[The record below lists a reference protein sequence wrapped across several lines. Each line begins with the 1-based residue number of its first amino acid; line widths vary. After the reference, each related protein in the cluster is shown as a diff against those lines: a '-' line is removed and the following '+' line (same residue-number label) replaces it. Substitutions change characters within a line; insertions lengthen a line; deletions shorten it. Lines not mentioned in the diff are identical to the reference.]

1 MSLRILRGQRAR
13 SSWHVGHLMAAVSQ
27 VENLDL
33 LGALAE
39 VGGAAL
45 RVLIGAACA
54 VTIASLA
61 SCSTGSDPSASH
73 AGGVEVPESI
83 QQEATAGTHPAKSDL
98 RLLDDEPTDFLKAVA
113 STWDTDF
120 GIHTVPYAEIR
131 PGGPPRDGIP
141 PIDQPRFAAVHEAP
155 GYLVGDEPVLVLR
168 RGDEQRAYP
177 LSILILH
184 EIVNDVVGGE
194 PVAVTYCPLCNTG
207 LVFKRTVNGQVLRFG
222 TTGLLRNSN
231 LIMWD
236 DATESWWQQATGEAI
251 VGELTGQILE
261 LIPAQI
267 VSWDAFRD
275 AFEGGV
281 VLTRDTG
288 FVRAYDLPPYGGY
301 DASADFIT
309 EFGDGTLSPIERV
322 VSVVVDERSVAYP
335 FTALEETPIVHDRF
349 EGRDLVIFYV
359 GGTLSPFPKRPI
371 FDLGLIGSVVAGGDS
386 IEIDPSTIERR
397 SVGATA
403 VFEPFIDGQR
413 LTFVD
418 RDGVITDRETS
429 SAWNIFGEAVSGDLA
444 GSRLTPVVHGNH
456 FWFAQQSFFPDT
468 VLRTREELTAPD
480 P

>member
-1 MSLRILRGQRAR
+1 MGPAVNPDLR
-13 SSWHVGHLMAAVSQ
+13 
-27 VENLDL
+27 
-33 LGALAE
+33 GALAK
-39 VGGAAL
+39 VGSAAL

-54 VTIASLA
+54 VAIGTLA
-61 SCSTGSDPSASH
+61 SCSDGPDPTASH
-73 AGGVEVPESI
+73 AGGVGDQESVL
-83 QQEATAGTHPAKSDL
+83 QEATAGTHPARSDL

-120 GIHTVPYAEIR
+120 EIHTVPYAEIR
-131 PGGPPRDGIP
+131 AGGPPRDGIP
-141 PIDQPRFAAVHEAP
+141 PIDRPVFAAVHEAP
-155 GYLVGDEPVLVLR
+155 DYLVDDEPVLVLE
-168 RGDEQRAYP
+168 RGEERRAYP

-184 EIVNDVVGGE
+184 EIVNDVVDGE

-207 LVFKRTVNGQVLRFG
+207 LVFKRTVNGQALRFG

-251 VGELTGQILE
+251 VGELTGQVLE
-261 LIPAQI
+261 FIPAQI

-275 AFEGGV
+275 AFAEGV

-301 DASADFIT
+301 DASADIIT
-309 EFGDGTLSPIERV
+309 EFGDGSLSPIERV
-322 VSVVVDERSVAYP
+322 VSVVVEGKSVAYP
-335 FTALEETPIVHDRF
+335 FTALEESPIVHDRF

-371 FDLGLIGSVVAGGDS
+371 FNVGLIGSVVAGGDS
-386 IEIDPSTIERR
+386 IEVDPSTIERR

-403 VFEPFIDGQR
+403 VFEPFIDGSR

-418 RDGVITDRETS
+418 RDGVITDRETN

-444 GSRLTPVVHGNH
+444 GSRLTPVIHGNH

-468 VLRTREELTAPD
+468 VLRTREELAD

>member
-1 MSLRILRGQRAR
+1 MGPAVNPDLRCVLP
-13 SSWHVGHLMAAVSQ
+13 
-27 VENLDL
+27 
-33 LGALAE
+33 E

-45 RVLIGAACA
+45 RVMIGAACA
-54 VTIASLA
+54 VTIVSLA
-61 SCSTGSDPSASH
+61 SCS
-73 AGGVEVPESI
+73 GGPESTASLAGAAGDPESVR
-83 QQEATAGTHPAKSDL
+83 QEATAGTHPDRPDL

-120 GIHTVPYAEIR
+120 EIHTVPYAEIR
-131 PGGPPRDGIP
+131 AGGPPRDGIP
-141 PIDQPRFAAVHEAP
+141 PIDRPVFAAVKEAP
-155 GYLVGDEPVLVLR
+155 DYLVDDEPVLVLE
-168 RGDEQRAYP
+168 RGEERRAYP

-222 TTGLLRNSN
+222 TTGLLRGSN

-251 VGELTGQILE
+251 VGELTGQVLE
-261 LIPAQI
+261 FIPAQI
-267 VSWDAFRD
+267 VSWNAFRD
-275 AFEGGV
+275 AFGEGV

-309 EFGDGTLSPIERV
+309 EFGDGSLSPIERV
-322 VSVVVDERSVAYP
+322 VSVVVEGKSVAYP
-335 FTALEETPIVHDRF
+335 FSALEESPIVHDRF

-371 FDLGLIGSVVAGGDS
+371 FNVGLIGSVVAGGDS
-386 IEIDPSTIERR
+386 VEVDPSTIERR

-403 VFEPFIDGQR
+403 VFEPFIDGSR

-418 RDGVITDRETS
+418 RDGVITDRETDS
-429 SAWNIFGEAVSGDLA
+429 TWNIFGEAVSGDLA
-444 GSRLTPVVHGNH
+444 GSRLTPVIHGNH

-468 VLRTREELTAPD
+468 VLRTREELANP
-480 P
+480 

>member
-1 MSLRILRGQRAR
+1 MATVGPAVNLHLRRAI
-13 SSWHVGHLMAAVSQ
+13 G
-27 VENLDL
+27 EF
-33 LGALAE
+33 
-39 VGGAAL
+39 GGAAL
-45 RVLIGAACA
+45 RVVVGIACA
-54 VTIASLA
+54 AALASLV
-61 SCSTGSDPSASH
+61 SCSAGSDPPAPH
-73 AGGVEVPESI
+73 AKDAEDPEPVLVDKD
-83 QQEATAGTHPAKSDL
+83 AAAGTHPVRPDL
-98 RLLDDEPTDFLKAVA
+98 RLLDDEPTGFLKAVA

-120 GIHTVPYAEIR
+120 EIHTVPYAEIK

-141 PIDQPRFAAVHEAP
+141 PIDRPVFAVVHDP
-155 GYLVGDEPVLVLR
+155 PDYLVDDEPVLVLEL
-168 RGDEQRAYP
+168 GGEQRAYP

-194 PVAVTYCPLCNTG
+194 AVAITYCPLCNTG
-207 LVFKRTVNGQVLRFG
+207 LVFKRTVNGQVMRFG

-236 DATESWWQQATGEAI
+236 SATESWWQQATGEAI
-251 VGELTGQILE
+251 VGELTGHVLE
-261 LIPAQI
+261 FIPAQI

-275 AFEGGV
+275 AFGGGV

-301 DASADFIT
+301 DASADILT
-309 EFGDGTLSPIERV
+309 EFADGSLSPIERV
-322 VSVVVDERSVAYP
+322 VSVVVDGKSVAYP
-335 FTALEETPIVHDRF
+335 FTALEEVPIVHDSF

-371 FDLGLIGSVVAGGDS
+371 FNVGLIGSVVAGGDTV
-386 IEIDPSTIERR
+386 EVDPSTIERR

-403 VFEPFIDGQR
+403 VFEPFIDGTR

-418 RDGVITDRETS
+418 RDGVITDRETN

-444 GSRLTPVVHGNH
+444 GSRLVPIVHGNH

-468 VLRTREELTAPD
+468 VLRTAEELVD
-480 P
+480 S

>member
-1 MSLRILRGQRAR
+1 MR
-13 SSWHVGHLMAAVSQ
+13 AVSQ
-27 VENLDL
+27 TVNPYLRDALFE
-33 LGALAE
+33 LGDP
-39 VGGAAL
+39 GL
-45 RVLIGAACA
+45 RVLIGVACA
-54 VTIASLA
+54 VAITSLV
-61 SCSTGSDPSASH
+61 SCSAGTDQTASQR
-73 AGGVEVPESI
+73 ADAIGTVSVGD
-83 QQEATAGTHPAKSDL
+83 EATAGTHPVGSDL
-98 RLLDDEPTDFLKAVA
+98 RLLDDEPTGFLKAVA
-113 STWDTDF
+113 STWKTDF
-120 GIHTVPYAEIR
+120 EIHTVPYAEIKA
-131 PGGPPRDGIP
+131 GGPPRDGIP
-141 PIDQPRFAAVHEAP
+141 PIDRPVFATASEAP
-155 GYLVGDEPVLVLR
+155 DYLVDDEPVLVLEV
-168 RGDEQRAYP
+168 GNEQRAYP

-236 DATESWWQQATGEAI
+236 DGTESWWQQATAEAI
-251 VGELTGQILE
+251 VGELTGQTLE

-275 AFEGGV
+275 TFEGGV

-288 FVRAYDLPPYGGY
+288 FVRSYDLPPYGGY
-301 DASADFIT
+301 DASLDIIA
-309 EFGDGTLSPIERV
+309 EFGDGSLSPIERV
-322 VSVVVDERSVAYP
+322 VSIVFGDRSVAYP
-335 FTALEETPIVHDRF
+335 FTALEEIPIVHDRF

-371 FDLGLIGSVVAGGDS
+371 FDIGLVGSVVAGGDS

-403 VFEPFIDGQR
+403 VFEPFIDGRR

-418 RDGVITDRETS
+418 RDGVITDRQTS

-444 GSRLTPVVHGNH
+444 GSRLTPIVHGNH
-456 FWFAQQSFFPDT
+456 FWFAHQSFFPDT
-468 VLRTREELTAPD
+468 VLRTREELAD
-480 P
+480 H

>member
-1 MSLRILRGQRAR
+1 MLAAMGPGVNPDLR
-13 SSWHVGHLMAAVSQ
+13 W
-27 VENLDL
+27 
-33 LGALAE
+33 ALAE
-39 VGGAAL
+39 VGSAAL
-45 RVLIGAACA
+45 MVLIGAACA
-54 VTIASLA
+54 VAIATLAMLA
-61 SCSTGSDPSASH
+61 SCSDGPDPAASH
-73 AGGVEVPESI
+73 AGGVGDPESVR
-83 QQEATAGTHPAKSDL
+83 QEATAGSHPIGSDL

-113 STWDTDF
+113 PTWDTDF
-120 GIHTVPYAEIR
+120 EIHTVPYVEIR
-131 PGGPPRDGIP
+131 AGGPPRDGIP
-141 PIDQPRFAAVHEAP
+141 PIDRPVFAAVREAP
-155 GYLVGDEPVLVLR
+155 DYLVDDEPVLVLE
-168 RGDEQRAYP
+168 RGEERRAYP

-194 PVAVTYCPLCNTG
+194 PLAVTYCPLCNTG

-251 VGELTGQILE
+251 VGELTGQVLE
-261 LIPAQI
+261 FIPAQI
-267 VSWDAFRD
+267 VSWNAFRD
-275 AFEGGV
+275 TFGEGV

-309 EFGDGTLSPIERV
+309 EFGDGSLSPIERV
-322 VSVVVDERSVAYP
+322 VSVVVEGKSVAYP
-335 FTALEETPIVHDRF
+335 FSALEESPIVHDRF

-371 FDLGLIGSVVAGGDS
+371 FNVGLIGSVVAGGDS
-386 IEIDPSTIERR
+386 VEVDPSTIERR

-403 VFEPFIDGQR
+403 VFEPFIDGSR

-418 RDGVITDRETS
+418 RDGVITDRETD
-429 SAWNIFGEAVSGDLA
+429 SAWNIFGEAVSGDLT
-444 GSRLTPVVHGNH
+444 GSRLTPVIHGNH

-468 VLRTREELTAPD
+468 VLRTREELANP
-480 P
+480 